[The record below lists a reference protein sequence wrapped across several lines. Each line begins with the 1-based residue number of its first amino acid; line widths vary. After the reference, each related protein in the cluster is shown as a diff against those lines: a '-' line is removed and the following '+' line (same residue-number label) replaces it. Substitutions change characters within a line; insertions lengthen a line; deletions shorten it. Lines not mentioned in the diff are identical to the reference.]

1 MIASV
6 SGSSA
11 FYSPSSASDHRAG
24 LEADLARYKSQLADW
39 CQCGSSKTDAGKAKI
54 RELTD
59 KVNQAEAR
67 LEKINNNAKARLENS
82 QPTSDIATPAN
93 PASGTTGRLIDVR
106 A

>member
-6 SGSSA
+6 GGSSA
-11 FYSPSSASDHRAG
+11 LYSAPSASDHRAA

-39 CQCGSSKTDAGKAKI
+39 CQCSSSKTDAGKAKI

-67 LEKINNNAKARLENS
+67 LEKVSNNAKSRLENS
-82 QPTSDIATPAN
+82 QQASSIVTPAN
-93 PASGTTGRLIDVR
+93 PVSGASGRLIDVR